1 MLHINN
7 LTYRIAGRILLEDA
21 TLVVPEGA
29 KMGLVGRNGTGK
41 TTLFKLLV
49 GDISPE
55 SGSATIRKGARIG
68 QVAQEAPAS
77 DESLLA
83 FVLKADTERTTLL
96 QEAETATDAH
106 RIAEIQLR
114 LADIQAHS
122 AEARAA
128 TILHG
133 LGFDAEA
140 QARPT
145 KDFSGGW
152 RMRVALAAI
161 LFSEPDLLLLDEP
174 TNYLDLE
181 GTLWLES
188 YIARYPYTVMIISH
202 DRDLLNK
209 AVDHI
214 AHLDQLKLTA
224 YRGGYDNFERTRRE
238 QLELQQKMREKQ
250 LDQRKHMEAFVERFR
265 YKASKAKQAQS
276 RLKALEKMSPIA
288 AVMEDHVKPITFP
301 NPEKGMA
308 PPIIRMDRA
317 SVGYEPGKPVLRN
330 LSLRIDPDERVALL
344 GANGNGKS
352 TFAKL
357 ISDRLQIDSG
367 EIFRATKLKI
377 AFFAQHQ
384 LDELRPKDSAYEHV
398 RTLMPEAPEPKVRA
412 RVAQMGLGTEKMDIE
427 AQKLSGGEKARL
439 LLGLATFE
447 GPHLLI
453 LDEPTN
459 HLDIDSREALV
470 HAINEYEGAVLLI
483 SHDRHL
489 IEACVDRLWL
499 VHDGTCKAYDGDLE
513 DYRRLLLANRNS
525 PDSTAK
531 ERAASGEANQAIEKR
546 RSAAEKRK
554 EQAPLRRKI
563 QAAERDMEK
572 VRDRMAKIDEML
584 ADPELYAKFPEKG
597 AKLSKD
603 RSDLATLLDKLEEK
617 WLEMSEE
624 IED

>member
-7 LTYRIAGRILLEDA
+7 LTYRIAGRTLLEDA

-49 GDISPE
+49 GDIAPE
-55 SGSATIRKGARIG
+55 SGTATIRRGARVG

-77 DESLLA
+77 DESLID
-83 FVLKADTERTTLL
+83 FVLKADTERAALL
-96 QEAETATDAH
+96 EEAETATDPH

-114 LADIQAHS
+114 LADIHAHS

-145 KDFSGGW
+145 ADFSGGW

-181 GTLWLES
+181 GTLWLEN
-188 YIARYPYTVMIISH
+188 YIGRYPYTVMIISH

-238 QLELQQKMREKQ
+238 QLELQQKMHAKQ
-250 LDQRKHMEAFVERFR
+250 MEQRKHMEAFVERFR

-288 AVMEDHVKPITFP
+288 AVMEDHIRPIHFP
-301 NPEKGMA
+301 NPQKTMA
-308 PPIIRMDRA
+308 PPIIRMEKA
-317 SVGYEPGKPVLRN
+317 SVGYEPGKPVLKN
-330 LSLRIDPDERVALL
+330 LSLRVDPDDRLALL

-357 ISDRLQIDSG
+357 ISDRLQISDG
-367 EIFRATKLKI
+367 EIFRANKLKI

-384 LDELRPKDSAYEHV
+384 MDELKPEQNAYEHV
-398 RTLMPEAPEPKVRA
+398 RPLMPDAPEARVRA
-412 RVAQMGLGTEKMDIE
+412 RVAQMGLGTEKMDIP
-427 AQKLSGGEKARL
+427 AKNLSGGEKARL

-447 GPHLLI
+447 GPNLLI

-470 HAINEYEGAVLLI
+470 HAINDYEGAVLLI

-489 IEACVDRLWL
+489 IEACADRLWL
-499 VHDGTCKAYDGDLE
+499 VHDGTCMPYDGDLN
-513 DYRRLLLANRNS
+513 DYRRLLLSNRNN
-525 PDSTAK
+525 PDSTEK
-531 ERAASGEANQAIEKR
+531 EKVSNGEANQTTEKR

-563 QAAERDMEK
+563 QAAERDMDKIRE
-572 VRDRMAKIDEML
+572 RIGKIDEML

-603 RSDLATLLDKLEEK
+603 RSDLATLLDKIEEK

-624 IED
+624 IEE

>member
-7 LTYRIAGRILLEDA
+7 LTYRIAGRTLLEDA

-29 KMGLVGRNGTGK
+29 KFGLVGRNGTGK

-49 GDISPE
+49 GDIAPE
-55 SGSATIRKGARIG
+55 SGSATIRKGAHVG

-77 DESLLA
+77 DESLLD
-83 FVLKADTERTTLL
+83 FVLKADMERTNLL
-96 QEAETATDAH
+96 SEAETATDAN
-106 RIAEIQLR
+106 RIADIQLR
-114 LADIQAHS
+114 LADIGAHS
-122 AEARAA
+122 APSRAA

-133 LGFDAEA
+133 LGFDAAA
-140 QARPT
+140 QERPT

-161 LFSEPDLLLLDEP
+161 LFAEPDLLLLDEP

-188 YIARYPYTVMIISH
+188 YIARYPHTVMIISH

-214 AHLDQLKLTA
+214 AHLDQLKLTS

-238 QLELQQKMREKQ
+238 KLELQQKMRTKQ
-250 LDQRKHMEAFVERFR
+250 LDQRKHLESFITRF
-265 YKASKAKQAQS
+265 KAKATKAKQAQS
-276 RLKALEKMSPIA
+276 RIKALERMKPIA
-288 AVMEDHVKPITFP
+288 AVVEDHIKPITFP
-301 NPEKGMA
+301 NPQKRAA
-308 PPIIRMDRA
+308 PPIIRLEKA
-317 SVGYEPGKPVLRN
+317 SVGYEPGQPILKN
-330 LSLRIDPDERVALL
+330 LDLRIDPDDRLALL

-357 ISDRLQIDSG
+357 ISNRLDIDSG
-367 EIFRATKLKI
+367 QINRANKLKI

-384 LDELRPKDSAYEHV
+384 LDELRPGDNAVEHV
-398 RTLMPEAPEPKVRA
+398 RPLMPDAPEAKVRA
-412 RVAQMGLGTEKMDIE
+412 RVAQMGLGTEKMDIP
-427 AQKLSGGEKARL
+427 AKSLSGGEKARL

-499 VHDGTCKAYDGDLE
+499 VHDGTCKSYDGDLD
-513 DYRRLLLANRNS
+513 DYRRLLLASRNN
-525 PDSTAK
+525 PDSTTK
-531 ERAASGEANQAIEKR
+531 EKTASEESNQAAEKR

-572 VRDRMAKIDEML
+572 IRERLAKMDDML
-584 ADPELYAKFPEKG
+584 SDPELYAKFPEKG

-603 RSDLATLLDKLEEK
+603 RSDLADLLDKIEEK
-617 WLEMSEE
+617 WLELSEE
-624 IED
+624 LEA